1 MKTKHLT
8 PDELTGYIYS
18 TLDDAQREIMN
29 THLSECAICRSKL
42 AAQELWQRQISNE
55 LGAAIKVALPSSQMS
70 FAAIAPRL
78 QNQHIRQNIW
88 LDRVIVV
95 PTTLAVAGL
104 VFALL
109 GLWQAIGTQ
118 AFTSHAQPLGAF
130 PPLAGFFLTLASVE
144 QFDRSHSLWPRRAIT
159 WAVTVILWL
168 GSAFIGLLDLL
179 VLRDLAIMA
188 VIAMDGRNAAAGPI
202 AILTV
207 LLGAMLY
214 IGFIIGG
221 AEYHYKNI
229 GLPGSWKLFS
239 ITLLVQLFIL
249 ILPYLLIGG

>member
-1 MKTKHLT
+1 MKTDHLT
-8 PDELTGYIYS
+8 PDELTGYIYF
-18 TLDDAQREIMN
+18 TLDDAQREVMHA
-29 THLSECAICRSKL
+29 HLTECPSCRATL
-42 AAQELWQRQISNE
+42 AEQELWQHQISNE
-55 LGAAIKVALPSSQMS
+55 LGAVLKFAAPSSQMN

-78 QNQHIRQNIW
+78 QNAHIRTFIW

-95 PTTLAVAGL
+95 PTTLALTGL
-104 VFALL
+104 VFSLF
-109 GLWQAIGTQ
+109 GLWHAIGVQ
-118 AFTSHAQPLGAF
+118 AFTSHAEPLGAF

-144 QFDRSHSLWPRRAIT
+144 QSDRSLSLQPRRAIT
-159 WAVTVILWL
+159 WAVALILWL

-188 VIAMDGRNAAAGPI
+188 VIAMDGRNATAGPI
-202 AILTV
+202 AIIAV
-207 LLGAMLY
+207 ILGAMLY

-221 AEYHYKNI
+221 AEYHFKNI

-249 ILPYLLIGG
+249 ILPYMIM

>member
-1 MKTKHLT
+1 MKTNHLT

-18 TLDDAQREIMN
+18 TLDDAQREVMN
-29 THLSECAICRSKL
+29 THLIECAICRSKL
-42 AAQELWQRQISNE
+42 AEQQLWQRQISNE

-95 PTTLAVAGL
+95 PATLAVAGL
-104 VFALL
+104 VFAVF
-109 GLWQAIGTQ
+109 GLWHAIGIQ

-144 QFDRSHSLWPRRAIT
+144 QFDRSHSLWPRRVIT
-159 WAVTVILWL
+159 WTVAVILWL
-168 GSAFIGLLDLL
+168 GSAFIGLLDLI

-188 VIAMDGRNAAAGPI
+188 VIAVEGRNATAGPI
-202 AILTV
+202 AIMAV

-239 ITLLVQLFIL
+239 LTLLGQLFIL
-249 ILPYLLIGG
+249 ILPYLI